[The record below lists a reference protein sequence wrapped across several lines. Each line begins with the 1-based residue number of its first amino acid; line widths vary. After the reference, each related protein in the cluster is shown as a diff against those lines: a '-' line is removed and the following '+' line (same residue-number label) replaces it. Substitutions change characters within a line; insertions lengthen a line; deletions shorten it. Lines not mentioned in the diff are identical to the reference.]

1 MPENEHPLPSALLE
15 EEIER
20 MKRRLRVI
28 PAEEEDSPLAT
39 SIRMYLAGHETAQS
53 YILIR

>member
-39 SIRMYLAGHETAQS
+39 SIRMYLADLETAQS